1 MKTFEKR
8 KRDARTSCPCRDTVL
23 VKLRLKRKV
32 LFLRKWL
39 AWRDTFEPRLEK
51 LHDEL
56 RVAAR
61 RDEEG

>member
-1 MKTFEKR
+1 MFFSTLLHPS
-8 KRDARTSCPCRDTVL
+8 ALYGTSVG
-23 VKLRLKRKV
+23 KGLKRKV